1 MPSLRSA
8 TFDNQSFH
16 YHRRIFGIVSSI
28 IFLTTL
34 TAPSPIGSLASS
46 NPPPL
51 YIIRRWWNEIRRN
64 NSIIITHFNYS
75 SSTTAE

>member
-34 TAPSPIGSLASS
+34 TAPSPIGSLAS